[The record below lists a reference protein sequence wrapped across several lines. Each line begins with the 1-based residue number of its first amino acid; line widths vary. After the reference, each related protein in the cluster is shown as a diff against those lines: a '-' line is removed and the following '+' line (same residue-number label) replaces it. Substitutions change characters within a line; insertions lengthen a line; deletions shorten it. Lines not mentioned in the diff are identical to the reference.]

1 MALNT
6 ISYLTSWL
14 NVPSFCGSLPDCLL
28 ILRLPPST
36 GAGSSKNNNL
46 NCSKITVCSGSVG
59 VGWKRKTRCSKLRSR
74 WDARKWR
81 RKVSW
86 EETDV
91 IRIGGSWESRAEG
104 PEECW
109 WGQVIQRQ
117 VENLF
122 ICFLSL
128 HLWSSLRLWLSS
140 GCLSF
145 FSPSPSLS
153 LLLSLNIWGC
163 DYYFC
168 SEKNP
173 NKGKDINTETVAY
186 V

>member
-36 GAGSSKNNNL
+36 GAGSSKTNNL

-117 VENLF
+117 VE
-122 ICFLSL
+122 ISLSAFFPYI
-128 HLWSSLRLWLSS
+128 SEALSVS
-140 GCLSF
+140 DYHQAASPF
-145 FSPSPSLS
+145 FPPHPPSLS
-153 LLLSLNIWGC
+153 
-163 DYYFC
+163 C
-168 SEKNP
+168 SR
-173 NKGKDINTETVAY
+173 
-186 V
+186 

>member
-14 NVPSFCGSLPDCLL
+14 NVPSFCSSLPDCLL

-46 NCSKITVCSGSVG
+46 NCSKITLCSGSMG
-59 VGWKRKTRCSKLRSR
+59 VVWKRKTRCSKLRSR

-128 HLWSSLRLWLSS
+128 HLWSSLRLCYDYHQAASP
-140 GCLSF
+140 F
-145 FSPSPSLS
+145 FPLTLPLS
-153 LLLSLNIWGC
+153 LALAKHLGMWLLLLLGKK
-163 DYYFC
+163 
-168 SEKNP
+168 SER
-173 NKGKDINTETVAY
+173 GQRH
-186 V
+186 